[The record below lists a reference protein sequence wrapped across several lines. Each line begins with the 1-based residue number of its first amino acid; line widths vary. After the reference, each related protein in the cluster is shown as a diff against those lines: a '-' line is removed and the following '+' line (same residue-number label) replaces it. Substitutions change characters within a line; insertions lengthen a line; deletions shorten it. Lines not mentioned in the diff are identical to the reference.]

1 MISTITV
8 YCIQY
13 TEYSFK
19 LFLLGV
25 FEIEDTKKILKAG
38 QEAGLRYIV
47 HIIGWVNLYQKFEIE
62 KYTVCGM
69 ERH

>member
-8 YCIQY
+8 YCIQ
-13 TEYSFK
+13 YSFK

-47 HIIGWVNLYQKFEIE
+47 HIRLGQFVSKI
-62 KYTVCGM
+62 
-69 ERH
+69 